1 MIAANVHLQVQ
12 LKVKWY
18 CVGMQ
23 IGEVGRQVGMA
34 TSAIRFYEEAG
45 LLPEPQR
52 TASGYREYDRS
63 AIDRLSF
70 IRAGQGVGL
79 TLKELRE
86 VLMIRDRG
94 EPPCRHVSD
103 LIATH
108 MREVD
113 QRISD
118 LLRLRQDLVA
128 LAETASE
135 LDPNDC
141 PPESVCRILNG
152 KD

>member
-1 MIAANVHLQVQ
+1 MQ

-23 IGEVGRQVGMA
+23 IGEVARQVGMA

-45 LLPEPQR
+45 LLLEPGR
-52 TASGYREYDRS
+52 TASGYREYDQS
-63 AIDRLSF
+63 VIDRLTF

-79 TLKELRE
+79 TLNELRE
-86 VLMIRDRG
+86 VLTIRDHG

-103 LIATH
+103 LIGTR

-113 QRISD
+113 QRIKD
-118 LLRLRQDLVA
+118 LQRLRQDLA
-128 LAETASE
+128 DLAETATE
-135 LDPNDC
+135 LDPDDC
-141 PPESVCRILNG
+141 PPESVCRILNS
-152 KD
+152 